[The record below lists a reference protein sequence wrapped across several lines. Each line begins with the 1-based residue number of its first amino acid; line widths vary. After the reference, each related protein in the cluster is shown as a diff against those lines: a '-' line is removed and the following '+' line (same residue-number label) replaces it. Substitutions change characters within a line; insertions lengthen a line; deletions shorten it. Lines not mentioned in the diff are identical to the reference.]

1 MKTVQSKGRRQALR
15 VMLAAG
21 ATGGLAVMA
30 PAAAATPAC
39 PGDGTP
45 LQFQPKTAPDAEPL
59 KDELAKYPRCPYCGM
74 DRKQF
79 HRTRQLVW
87 YGDGRVDA
95 TCSVHCTAL
104 SLSVNMDLAP
114 KALYAA
120 NAGSKDEVVPLVDAD
135 KAAYLVGSKLPPVM
149 SRTSKYAYASREAAE
164 AVKAEQGGEV
174 TDFDGAL
181 KAAYLDM
188 AADTAM
194 IRKKREERRA
204 KAAQGG

>member
-1 MKTVQSKGRRQALR
+1 MKRVHSQGRREALR

-21 ATGGLAVMA
+21 AATGLGALA
-30 PAAAATPAC
+30 PAAVAAAGC

-45 LQFQPKTAPDAEPL
+45 LQFQPKTAPDPEPR
-59 KDELAKYPRCPYCGM
+59 KNELEKYPKCPYCGM

-79 HRTRQLVW
+79 NRTRHLIW
-87 YGDGRVDA
+87 YSDDRVDG

-104 SLSVNMDLAP
+104 ALSVNMDLAP
-114 KALYAA
+114 KAIYAA
-120 NAGSKDEVVPLVDAD
+120 DAGAKDEVKPLIDAD
-135 KAAYLVGSKLPPVM
+135 KAFFLVGSKLPPVM
-149 SRTSKYAYASREAAE
+149 SRTSKYAYASRETAE

-181 KAAYLDM
+181 KASYLDM

-204 KAAQGG
+204 KAAAGG